1 MFDKEI
7 VQMKKMSSVSVLAT
21 FAIMTALTL
30 AGCGGDGDG
39 GGAAVGGG
47 GTTAI
52 TPTFIVKDTS
62 GAAVPG
68 ATVYAIPAADVAAIS
83 AQPITKGADGNYTAA
98 AQKVDEPLE
107 DLINGNFTPTGGG
120 VATYKSA
127 VTDASGKA
135 VFTDLAAGATDM
147 YFMYVKPAGTDTGH
161 LPGGSTCRTAVSG
174 ASLNNK
180 ETAIK
185 ISTTPTAAA
194 TYIGSS
200 LCITCH
206 ASYATEKQTLH
217 KLGIMVPKSP
227 SALQDVAKFQGATD
241 DTNFYAGLD
250 KFESG
255 TTVYFYNTS
264 GPTTGSFKTLKTP
277 PTAAQLGAGKV
288 YFTLVLSKVGADYQ
302 VQFNNIANPGSA
314 NDGMVHKVA
323 LTYGGGLHKQRYL
336 AKIGN
341 SLYVIPLQYNPQG
354 SDSSAA
360 ADRTVWI
367 EYNTVSNG
375 WWDQATNTFTLPTT
389 AKKYKSFDVFCAGC
403 HFTGYSVTENAS
415 GEFVSSAAFDYQGE
429 THPVA
434 GTKMEM
440 NIGCESCH
448 GPGSEHLAAGGLG
461 KAIVTPLNITP
472 EREVTICASCHTR
485 GASKGTAG
493 THGSVEALLDV
504 NLKQMKPGT
513 SRATFLA
520 NFTSQHDASLAD
532 GMWADLKHSK
542 KHHQQATDFIQ
553 TKKYRN
559 GSNLMSCASSSCH
572 DVHAPGTDRHQLSG
586 ASNNSLCLACHTT
599 IAITTH
605 MTTKAGYDMGPN
617 AKCIE
622 CHATKTAKSG
632 SGSPF
637 PGMTGI
643 SGTAYYQGDITSHL
657 LDVPKKTSIS
667 PTNTMPIPYT
677 NGCGGC
683 HIATGL

>member
-1 MFDKEI
+1 MKI
-7 VQMKKMSSVSVLAT
+7 VNSVSVLAACVI
-21 FAIMTALTL
+21 FTALTL
-30 AGCGGDGDG
+30 AGCGGGDST
-39 GGAAVGGG
+39 ASVPVPPP
-47 GTTAI
+47 TT
-52 TPTFIVKDTS
+52 TNPTFLIKDTS
-62 GAAVPG
+62 GAVIEG

-83 AQPITKGADGNYTAA
+83 AQPITKGADGNYTADA
-98 AQKVDEPLE
+98 KKVDEPLE
-107 DLINGNFTPTGGG
+107 DLINGNFTPAGGG

-127 VTDASGKA
+127 VTDAAGKA
-135 VFTDLAAGATDM
+135 VLAGLPVGAADM
-147 YFMYVKPAGTDTGH
+147 YFIYVKPADTDAGH

-174 ASLNNK
+174 ASLANK
-180 ETAIK
+180 ETAVK
-185 ISTTPTAAA
+185 ISTKPSEAA

-200 LCITCH
+200 LCIDCH

-227 SALQDVAKFQGATD
+227 SPLQDVSKFQGATD
-241 DTNFYAGLD
+241 DTNFYAGLN
-250 KFESG
+250 KFEAG

-264 GPTTGSFKTLKTP
+264 GSATANSFRTLKTA
-277 PTAAQLGAGKV
+277 PTPAQLTATGKV

-302 VQFNNIANPGSA
+302 VVFNNIVTPADPNS
-314 NDGMVHKVA
+314 GMVHKVV
-323 LTYGGGLHKQRYL
+323 LTYGGGEHKQRYL

-341 SLYVIPLQYNPQG
+341 SIYIIPLQYNPQG
-354 SDSSAA
+354 DDASADSS
-360 ADRTVWI
+360 RTIWS

-375 WWDQATNTFTLPTT
+375 WWDASGTQRFTLPTA

-403 HFTGYSVTENAS
+403 HFTGYSVTENAA
-415 GEFVSSAAFDYQGE
+415 GEFLSTAAFDYQGE
-429 THPVA
+429 VHPVT
-434 GTKMEM
+434 GTQMEM

-448 GPGSEHLAAGGLG
+448 GPGSEHLNAGGHG

-513 SRATFLA
+513 SRADFLA
-520 NFTSQHDASLAD
+520 NFTSQNDASLAD

-572 DVHAPGTDRHQLSG
+572 DVHAPGTDRHQLNG
-586 ASNNSLCLACHTT
+586 ASDNSLCLSCHTT
-599 IAITTH
+599 ITLTSH

-617 AKCIE
+617 ATCIQ
-622 CHATKTAKSG
+622 CHFTKTAKSG

-637 PGMTGI
+637 PGMIGA
-643 SGTAYYQGDITSHL
+643 SGTAYYQNDITSHL
-657 LDVPKKTSIS
+657 MDVPKKTAIS
-667 PTNTMPIPYT
+667 QANGLMPAPYT

-683 HIATGL
+683 HIPAGL